1 MSESINFFTNQQ
13 PRDQI
18 TMADLPPGSFPQNP
32 EFPNPP
38 TGPMTKEKFDSLF
51 YEYTGPIEV
60 REFTP
65 YEEKF
70 KKLIDEER
78 DFEYLHRVEPPSLVV
93 TTLTFLKNVP
103 ILIEKYTEKG
113 TKFLVQSINQAL
125 KANRISP
132 AYYPNSI
139 ERLDQTKISGIVS
152 VRLVKEAMIIMG
164 LQVIA
169 HRLAKLESEKVTE
182 ISNTITGSTVGFM
195 GKLVITTA
203 ELKNVFGNIISG
215 IQASL
220 NAEAQAKI
228 ELGIRNECYVL
239 MLKLIDAKFKQNR
252 KFGAGETRIYK
263 IVSARKPNVQ
273 EPENL
278 P

>member
-1 MSESINFFTNQQ
+1 MYE
-13 PRDQI
+13 R
-18 TMADLPPGSFPQNP
+18 PPETFPQNP

-38 TGPMTKEKFDSLF
+38 TGPMTKEKFDALF
-51 YEYTGPIEV
+51 YEYSGPIDV

-70 KKLIDEER
+70 KKLIQEEQT
-78 DFEYLHRVEPPSLVV
+78 FEWLHRVEPPSLVV
-93 TTLTFLKNVP
+93 TTLTFLKNFP
-103 ILIEKYTEKG
+103 ILIERYTEKG
-113 TKFLVQSINQAL
+113 TKFLSESINQAL
-125 KANRISP
+125 KANKISP

-139 ERLDQTKISGIVS
+139 ERLDQTKISGVVS

-164 LQVIA
+164 LQVIV
-169 HRLAKLESEKVTE
+169 HRLAKLESEKLQE
-182 ISNTITGSTVGFM
+182 IANTITGSTVGFM
-195 GKLVITTA
+195 GKAVITTA
-203 ELKNVFGNIISG
+203 ELKNVFGNIIAG

-220 NAEAQAKI
+220 NAKAQAEI

-263 IVSARKPNVQ
+263 IVSARTPNVQ